1 MSLYSSSLWRTDTIV
16 ISKLNKPPIC
26 VSPLLN
32 GLEIN
37 KPPQG
42 RGGGGLNKG
51 FTVNIF
57 LTLCCEKHSFPFMFE
72 YPGRVLLQLYQLNP
86 PPPPQATPTQSFSI
100 SLFTCLPGTQASIII
115 ILTDGR
121 VDDMR
126 RATSEVSLLRVKVL
140 KILIP

>member
-16 ISKLNKPPIC
+16 ISKLNKPPIS

-37 KPPQG
+37 KPL
-42 RGGGGLNKG
+42 GGGGCLNKG

-57 LTLCCEKHSFPFMFE
+57 LILCCDKHSFPFMCE

-86 PPPPQATPTQSFSI
+86 PTATQSFSI

-115 ILTDGR
+115 ILSDGR

-126 RATSEVSLLRVKVL
+126 RATSEVSLLWVKVL
-140 KILIP
+140 KLLIP